1 MLPEWTALD
10 RMAQLRRDY
19 RLSFWDSLLIATC
32 LQADVQRLYS
42 EDFGGYRRVDS
53 LEIVNPFASA

>member
-1 MLPEWTALD
+1 
-10 RMAQLRRDY
+10 MAQLRRDY